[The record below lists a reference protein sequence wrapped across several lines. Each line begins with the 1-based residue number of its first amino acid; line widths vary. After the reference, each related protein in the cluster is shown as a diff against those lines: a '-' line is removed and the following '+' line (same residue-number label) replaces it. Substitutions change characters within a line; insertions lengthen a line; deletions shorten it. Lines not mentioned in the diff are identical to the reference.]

1 MHNKQIS
8 LNPNTSSSQHR
19 VYSFCQVQV
28 WILIHFSSLGC
39 LWNPHPHAKG
49 AYLSH
54 TVTTIPTESAPA
66 AIVTDLYGNGCNSAC
81 FEMLQI
87 FNKLVWKCQTFWN
100 WWQRLHAYLNLT
112 LKLLSVNTFFSI
124 SVDSMKQAWSW
135 IFSKTSELSPSCRN
149 FIPERVLDTSG
160 GAAYNARSTLM
171 LNPGCHVWHIGKAVS
186 MDLYLSCWRM
196 AVSLKERIMKECR
209 ITAAVHLSFWRSHT
223 TLQAL
228 QKDTNTAKLAYGHL
242 LLQLALH
249 ADMPKRAF
257 TPLNHQ
263 NTPPPTVNAAIKV
276 LDQLTSQG
284 PFNMF
289 H

>member
-54 TVTTIPTESAPA
+54 TVTTIPTESAPV

-81 FEMLQI
+81 FEMLQM
-87 FNKLVWKCQTFWN
+87 FNKLVWKCETFWN

-112 LKLLSVNTFFSI
+112 LKLLSVITFFSI
-124 SVDSMKQAWSW
+124 TVDSMKQAWSW
-135 IFSKTSELSPSCRN
+135 IFSKTSDLSPSCRN
-149 FIPERVLDTSG
+149 FIPERVLVTSG

-171 LNPGCHVWHIGKAVS
+171 LKTLAALFGTLVK
-186 MDLYLSCWRM
+186 LSAWICIW
-196 AVSLKERIMKECR
+196 
-209 ITAAVHLSFWRSHT
+209 AAEEWQCLWKRGLWRSAGLRLQSIFHSEDHT
-223 TLQAL
+223 PWCRLCRKTQT
-228 QKDTNTAKLAYGHL
+228 QPSSHTDTSFYNSHYMQTCPNGLSH
-242 LLQLALH
+242 H
-249 ADMPKRAF
+249 
-257 TPLNHQ
+257 
-263 NTPPPTVNAAIKV
+263 
-276 LDQLTSQG
+276 
-284 PFNMF
+284 
-289 H
+289 